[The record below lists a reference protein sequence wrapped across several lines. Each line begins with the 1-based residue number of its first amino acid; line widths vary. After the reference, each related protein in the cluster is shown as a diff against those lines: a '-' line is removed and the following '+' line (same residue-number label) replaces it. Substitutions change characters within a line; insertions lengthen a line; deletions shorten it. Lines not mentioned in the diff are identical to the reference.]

1 MQTTGYIESLVSAI
15 IAPCEHLPTGSQSAG
30 TPSFEELLVYTEASL
45 AVWRFPQVR
54 QYAQRLA
61 DHPGRL
67 NEHYQCMVISL
78 SARLALAAGD
88 PQAALRGT
96 ATAIEQASSPALR
109 ALIHYQW
116 AAMLEMIGNYPDAL
130 RAYTDSLKN
139 LDSSND
145 VLAVLAQ
152 LGAARIEGA
161 LGDYAT
167 ALHILN
173 SQQDSSASAS
183 THDVVRLLHIAH
195 RAELLTASGQPDE
208 ALALLSSVRPAA
220 VTPRTTYAVALI
232 DLALLG
238 AYYATQ
244 QWDIAGSFGE
254 ALAQRMEEEALPYL
268 AARARYQYAQL
279 FSDPGSPY
287 YSPPLALEHLRRAL
301 SHLEHVPFCDLHA
314 WIHLRL
320 AQTYRAIKHD
330 RKAFIHLEKFTDFHS
345 SALSLRT
352 AHAIKETEIELVT
365 RQRDLEIADLRR
377 QNHELQLQL
386 SNALATVEEY
396 KQRMEDQ
403 IAYLGVVA
411 HDLKNPLAAIMMS
424 ASVLERY
431 GQKLTKD
438 ELEKHTSA
446 IIRTAEWMKDLVT
459 QLLDFTALS
468 TGRLTLAIEPV
479 HAALLFDTVIEAY
492 RVRALAKSLTI
503 HKHYHAADLYVLADS
518 RRLQECLDN
527 LLSNAIKYSPLGRQ
541 VHCSIEQ
548 HGEHLRFLVR
558 DEGPGLS
565 QQEQERL
572 FREFTRARSAA
583 TGSEGG
589 TGLGLSIVRRFVEAM
604 HGSVGCTSAPGKGS
618 TFFIELPMAPPPR
631 GNQEHLHPS
640 VQELMQSS

>member
-1 MQTTGYIESLVSAI
+1 MQTNHPAELILSVIA
-15 IAPCEHLPTGSQSAG
+15 APCEHLAIGSHPAG
-30 TPSFEELLVYTEASL
+30 DLSFEELLVYTEASL
-45 AVWRFPQVR
+45 AVWRLPQAR

-67 NEHYQCMVISL
+67 NEHYQCMVLSL

-88 PQAALRGT
+88 PQAALRGI
-96 ATAIEQASSPALR
+96 AAAIEQASSPALR
-109 ALIHYQW
+109 ALIRYQW

-130 RAYTDSLKN
+130 RAYTDALSN
-139 LDSSND
+139 LDSSNEI
-145 VLAVLAQ
+145 LALLAR
-152 LGAARIEGA
+152 LGAARIEGV
-161 LGDYAT
+161 LGDYDT
-167 ALHILN
+167 ALGIL
-173 SQQDSSASAS
+173 DSKPDPSALANE
-183 THDVVRLLHIAH
+183 HDVASLLHAAH
-195 RAELLTASGQPDE
+195 HAELLTMTGQAE
-208 ALALLSSVRPAA
+208 QAIALLASVRPTA
-220 VTPRTTYAVALI
+220 VTPRTKYAVAMA
-232 DLALLG
+232 DLAMLS
-238 AYYATQ
+238 AYRACQ
-244 QWDIAGSFGE
+244 QWDLAGSFGE
-254 ALAQRMEEEALPYL
+254 ALAQRMEEEALPYF
-268 AARARYQYAQL
+268 AARALYEYAL
-279 FSDPGSPY
+279 MFSDSCSPY

-301 SHLEHVPFCDLHA
+301 SHLEHAPFCDLHA

-330 RKAFIHLEKFTDFHS
+330 RKAFIHLEKFTEFHT
-345 SALSLRT
+345 SALSHHT
-352 AHAIKETEIELVT
+352 AHAIKATEIKLAT

-604 HGSVGCTSAPGKGS
+604 HGTVGCTSAPGKGS

-640 VQELMQSS
+640 VQELVQSS

>member
-1 MQTTGYIESLVSAI
+1 MQSTGYIESLVSAI
-15 IAPCEHLPTGSQSAG
+15 IAPCEPLPTGSQSAG
-30 TPSFEELLVYTEASL
+30 DTSFKELLVYTEASL

-67 NEHYQCMVISL
+67 NEHYQCMVLSL

-88 PQAALRGT
+88 PRAALRGI
-96 ATAIEQASSPALR
+96 APAIEQANSPALR
-109 ALIHYQW
+109 ALIGYQW

-130 RAYTDSLKN
+130 RAYTDSLSN

-145 VLAVLAQ
+145 ILALLTR

-195 RAELLTASGQPDE
+195 RAELLTASGQPDK
-208 ALALLSSVRPAA
+208 AHAILSPARPTA

-254 ALAQRMEEEALPYL
+254 ALAQRMEEETLPYL

-301 SHLEHVPFCDLHA
+301 SHLEHVPFCDLYA
-314 WIHLRL
+314 RIHLQL
-320 AQTYRAIKHD
+320 ARTYHTIKHD
-330 RKAFIHLEKFTDFHS
+330 RKAFIHLEKFSDFHTT
-345 SALSLRT
+345 ALSLRT
-352 AHAIKETEIELVT
+352 AHAIKATEIELAT

-396 KQRMEDQ
+396 KQRIEDQ

-446 IIRTAEWMKDLVT
+446 IIRIAEWMKDLIA

-541 VHCSIEQ
+541 VHCSIEL

-558 DEGPGLS
+558 DESPGLS

-604 HGSVGCTSAPGKGS
+604 HGTVGCVSAPGKGS
-618 TFFIELPMAPPPR
+618 TFYIELPMASPPN
-631 GNQEHLHPS
+631 GSHELLHHS
-640 VQELMQSS
+640 SQRLKQSS